1 VEQYGVKVIKQKFP
15 ILAILFFFMVALS
28 LFSGSSLHAATLSDG
43 RNQIPSEKREVE
55 SDSLSRSLKSAV
67 QFSARDS
74 VIYNLDTRSMELWGK
89 ARIDHEETSIKAPKI
104 VVDLDTSLLH
114 AFGLVDSSKTL
125 ADPAVF
131 SDRKGSFN
139 AETMSYNFR
148 TGRGETTNVSSTS
161 KEIVFSGEHVTRR
174 ENGEMVI
181 TDGTFTTCDNPDP
194 HYWFSSSSMT
204 IIPDERV
211 VATPFVMYA
220 RPELFSRR
228 LPAIP
233 VLALPYMVFPLKGGR
248 SSGFLMPFV
257 SRDSDRGYYLS
268 NLGYFWAID
277 DYMDLRLEGD
287 LAFQGSWRLGERFRY
302 AVRNSLTGE
311 ISGEYKH
318 YPQQDEWN
326 AKIVHNQLFDP
337 TSRLDINVQFIGGD
351 RSYDLNS
358 INQETVLIEQPNA
371 YASLAKTFNDEQGIA
386 ALFYNRSED
395 LRTQDATQGIGASLY
410 QNRIYPFRS
419 GFSGESAEWV
429 SDISITTGASIAGT
443 FTSKSAATSSGYS
456 ADASVEAGYYREFSE
471 GSKALFTQGLI
482 LHGQNQDSGISSDL
496 SGGTSVVLPL
506 RMQSTLFRYL
516 NLNPALTFTRSLS
529 TEGNGNGFSSF
540 VFAVDART
548 RLYGVLDTGF
558 LENMIGLKALRHTF
572 VPTIS
577 YTWNPAFSGGGGSD
591 YFHHVYDWPF
601 QSSFNQGIPEG
612 QSTIGISLKNLFQG
626 KLKGSASQED
636 EASAVADHRVQLLSL
651 TASTAYNFS
660 ADAIH
665 LAPLTLIASSNSLL
679 PNVLFSAGSMY
690 DFYSYD
696 PISGERINRL
706 NRDDGNGLLRFV
718 KGFLNMSFAF
728 QGSSSL
734 GSADVTAQQPL
745 SINTGQPWFRERFSM
760 EELSTVDYTLPWQ
773 LRFSLYLQSD
783 RSAPLAGPQT
793 TSLINAAAK
802 AALSKEWLV
811 GLNSGYDLQ
820 NKKFVFPML
829 QLYRNLHCWQMN
841 FQWVPCGEFRSYA
854 FQIGLKMPQF
864 NETRQIKANDQ

>member
-1 VEQYGVKVIKQKFP
+1 
-15 ILAILFFFMVALS
+15 MVALP
-28 LFSGSSLHAATLSDG
+28 LFWGGELHAASVSEERKQTID
-43 RNQIPSEKREVE
+43 EKRTAEA
-55 SDSLSRSLKSAV
+55 DSLLGQGGIKGTV
-67 QFSARDS
+67 LFSARDS
-74 VIYNLDTRSMELWGK
+74 VIYHLDSRSMELWGK
-89 ARIDHEETSIKAPKI
+89 ARIDHEETSVKAPKI
-104 VVDLDTSLLH
+104 VVDLDTSMLH
-114 AFGLVDSSKTL
+114 AFGSVDSSKTI
-125 ADPAVF
+125 AEPAVF
-131 SDRKGSFN
+131 SDLKGSFN
-139 AETMSYNFR
+139 AETMSYSFK

-174 ENGEMVI
+174 SNGEMVI

-204 IIPDERV
+204 IIPDNRV
-211 VATPFVMYA
+211 VVTPFVMYA
-220 RPELFSRR
+220 RPEIFSKR

-248 SSGFLMPFV
+248 SSGFLMPLV
-257 SRDSDRGYYLS
+257 SRDSERGYYLS

-302 AVRNSLTGE
+302 AERNTLTGE

-318 YPQQDEWN
+318 YSQQDDWN

-358 INQETVLIEQPNA
+358 INQETILIEQPNA
-371 YASLAKTFNDEQGIA
+371 YASLAKTFNDEQGIG

-395 LRTQDATQGIGASLY
+395 LRTHNATQALGASFY

-419 GFSGESAEWV
+419 GFSGEPSDWV

-443 FTSKSAATSSGYS
+443 FTSQSALTSSGYS
-456 ADASVEAGYYREFSE
+456 ADASAEAGYYREFSE
-471 GSKALFTQGLI
+471 GSKALFTQGLM

-496 SGGTSVVLPL
+496 SGGTSIVLPL
-506 RMQSTLFRYL
+506 RMRSTLFRYL
-516 NLNPALTFTRSLS
+516 NLNPALTVTRSIS
-529 TEGNGNGFSSF
+529 TEGNGNGYSSC
-540 VFAVDART
+540 VFAVDATT

-558 LENMIGLKALRHTF
+558 LEDMMGLKALRHTF
-572 VPTIS
+572 VPTLS
-577 YTWNPAFSGGGGSD
+577 YTWNPAFSGGGSD
-591 YFHHVYDWPF
+591 YYHHVYDWPF
-601 QSSFNQGIPEG
+601 QSSFKGLPEG

-626 KLKGSASQED
+626 KLKGSASPED
-636 EASAVADHRVQLLSL
+636 EESAVADHTVQLLSL

-690 DFYSYD
+690 DFYGYD
-696 PISGERINRL
+696 PLTGERVNRF
-706 NRDDGNGLLRFV
+706 NSDEGNGLLRFV
-718 KGFLNMSFAF
+718 KGFLNMSFAL
-728 QGSSSL
+728 QGRSQA
-734 GSADVTAQQPL
+734 GSADLTARQPL
-745 SINTGQPWFRERFSM
+745 SVNTGQPWFRERFSI
-760 EELSTVDYTLPWQ
+760 EELSAVDYTLPWQ

-783 RSAPLAGPQT
+783 RSAPLTERQT

-841 FQWVPCGEFRSYA
+841 FQWVPCGEFRSYS

-864 NETRQIKANDQ
+864 NDSKQIKANEQQF